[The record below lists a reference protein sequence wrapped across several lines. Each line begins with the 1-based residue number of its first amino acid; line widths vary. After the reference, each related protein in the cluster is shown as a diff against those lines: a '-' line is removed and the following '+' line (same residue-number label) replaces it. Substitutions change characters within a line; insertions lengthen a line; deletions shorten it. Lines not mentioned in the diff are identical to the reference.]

1 MSHGSRSVSRRSVPT
16 ASLSPAN
23 GITGIVFSP
32 HAPAPS
38 GRHALHIIR
47 TESAVAWRPDPSM
60 LSLRLVSPNGPVK
73 SHTTKP
79 FQLHFREQLLT
90 ELLHLLLLC
99 HCHLELPQM
108 C

>member
-1 MSHGSRSVSRRSVPT
+1 MSHGSRSVSRRSVTT

-73 SHTTKP
+73 SNPTKP
-79 FQLHFREQLLT
+79 FQLHFQEHLLT
-90 ELLHLLLLC
+90 HVLQLWLC
-99 HCHLELPQM
+99 CHAHLE
-108 C
+108 